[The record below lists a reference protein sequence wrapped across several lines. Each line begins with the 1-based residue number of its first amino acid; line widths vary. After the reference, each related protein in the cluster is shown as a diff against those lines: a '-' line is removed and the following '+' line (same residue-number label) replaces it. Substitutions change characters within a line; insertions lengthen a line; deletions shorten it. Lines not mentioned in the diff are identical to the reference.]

1 MKLLSEVRKV
11 MRLKHYSIHTETSYS
26 DWIKR
31 FILFHKIQTR
41 EELFER
47 AEDKIEEFI
56 THLAIKNNVTA
67 STQNQ
72 ALNGLIFLYKQV
84 LEFELEHRI
93 NAIRATKQSRIP
105 TVLTQQEVK
114 NIITLLQGNTQLA
127 VKLLYGSGLRISEV
141 IRLRVQDIDFD
152 YKQIIV
158 RNGKGNKDRITTLS
172 NQILPELKNHLQ
184 KVKLIHQQDLKNDYG
199 EVYLPNALAKKYPNA
214 AKEWNWQYIFP
225 ARNTAIDP
233 RSNITRRHHID
244 SSTINK
250 AIKSAVQQLKIP
262 KKISA
267 HTFRHSF
274 ATHLLQ
280 RGIDI
285 RTIQSL
291 LGHKDLET
299 TMIYTHV
306 LQQGAE
312 GVNSPLDDLSFN

>member
-11 MRLKHYSIHTETSYS
+11 IRLKHYSIHTETSYC

-31 FILFHKIQTR
+31 FILFHKMQDR
-41 EELFER
+41 KELFKR
-47 AEDKIEEFI
+47 AECKIEGFL
-56 THLAIKNNVTA
+56 THLAIKNNVTT

-72 ALNGLIFLYKQV
+72 ALNALIFLYKQV

-93 NAIRATKQSRIP
+93 DAVRANKQPRIP
-105 TVLTQQEVK
+105 TVLIQQEVK

-158 RNGKGNKDRITTLS
+158 HNGKGNKDRITTLS
-172 NQILPELKNHLQ
+172 NQILPELKTHLQ
-184 KVKLIHQQDLKNDYG
+184 KVKLIHQQDLKNNCG
-199 EVYLPNALAKKYPNA
+199 TVYLPYALAKKYPNA

-250 AIKSAVQQLKIP
+250 AIKSAVQQLKIS
-262 KKISA
+262 KRVSA

-274 ATHLLQ
+274 ATHLLK
-280 RGIDI
+280 RGTDI

-291 LGHKDLET
+291 LGHKDLAT

-312 GVNSPLDDLSFN
+312 GVCSPLDNLRDI

>member
-1 MKLLSEVRKV
+1 MKLLAEVRKV
-11 MRLKHYSIHTETSYS
+11 IRLKHYSIHTETSYC

-31 FILFHKIQTR
+31 FILFHKMQDR
-41 EELFER
+41 KELFKR
-47 AEDKIEEFI
+47 AEGKIEEFL

-72 ALNGLIFLYKQV
+72 ALNALIFLYKQV

-93 NAIRATKQSRIP
+93 DAVRANKQPRIP
-105 TVLTQQEVK
+105 TILTQQEVK
-114 NIITLLQGNTQLA
+114 NIITLLHDNTQLA

-158 RNGKGNKDRITTLS
+158 HNGKGNKDRITTLS
-172 NQILPELKNHLQ
+172 NQILPELKTHLQ
-184 KVKLIHQQDLKNDYG
+184 KVKLIHQQDLKNNDG
-199 EVYLPNALAKKYPNA
+199 AVYLPYALAKKYPAA

-250 AIKSAVQQLKIP
+250 AIKSAIQQLKIP
-262 KKISA
+262 KRISA

-280 RGIDI
+280 RGTDI

-312 GVNSPLDDLSFN
+312 GVNSPLDDLSF